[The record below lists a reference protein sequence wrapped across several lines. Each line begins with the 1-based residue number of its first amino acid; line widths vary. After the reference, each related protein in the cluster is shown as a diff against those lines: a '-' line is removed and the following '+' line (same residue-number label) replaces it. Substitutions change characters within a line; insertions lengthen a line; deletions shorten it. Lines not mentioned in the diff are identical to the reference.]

1 MIFFLFKPLHIKQQ
15 EFVDVPLLNM
25 HNFVMYELDRLGLQ
39 KLMSGNQALRYKDR
53 YVMNSVDFTD
63 NGKEFIA
70 NMKADHALYKNNI
83 VNLNGNITYVREDGL
98 TFKTP
103 SLIYN
108 TTTSLAKTNDAY
120 KAYRDNSIV
129 TGKTLKYNAKF
140 DTLKSKNVTVKY
152 QLEESK

>member
-25 HNFVMYELDRLGLQ
+25 HNFVMYELDTKGLQ
-39 KLMSGNQALRYKDR
+39 TLMSGNQALRYKDR
-53 YVMNSVDFTD
+53 YVMNSIDFTD

-83 VNLNGNITYVREDGL
+83 VNLDGKVIYVREDGL

-103 SLIYN
+103 SLAYN
-108 TTTSLAKTNDAY
+108 TKTSIATSKDVY
-120 KAYRDNSIV
+120 KAYRDNSV
-129 TGKTLKYNAKF
+129 VHGKTLEYNAKL
-140 DTLKSKNVTVKY
+140 DTFNSKNVTVKY
-152 QLEESK
+152 QLEERR